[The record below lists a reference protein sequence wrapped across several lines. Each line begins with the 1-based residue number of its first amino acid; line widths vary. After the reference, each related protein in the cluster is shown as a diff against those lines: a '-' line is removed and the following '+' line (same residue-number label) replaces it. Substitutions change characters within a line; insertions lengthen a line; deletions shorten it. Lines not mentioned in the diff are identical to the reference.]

1 MDLTKKGE
9 NGKFI
14 SMKREIE
21 GKLQAMLADK
31 SRNNVIVVEGARQVG
46 KSYMVNNVL
55 QSQSL
60 PYFSFDLEKKKKLR
74 RQIDET
80 GDFTDF
86 AALMKDRYGLVKG
99 SILFIDEA
107 QESKNLAN
115 YVKSFKE
122 DWQDI
127 RVILTGSSMNR
138 FFSGDSRIPVGR
150 TRSITIF
157 SFSFCEFVEYIKGE
171 ELADFLR
178 SAPEKVPASRH
189 RLMLDLF
196 DRYMVVGGY
205 PEAVIAFKNGE
216 PYFEIIDEIMAGL
229 EEDFQ
234 RKEEYEPGLF
244 RDVVRGVAN
253 YIGSPSKYTHFDTS
267 KYHAKK
273 VMEAMKGWHL
283 VLEVEQYSLDPQK
296 SNFLPK
302 RYLHDI
308 GVVNRKRSLAVPSV
322 SILETV
328 DPLLRIPL
336 GGLFENAVLL
346 NLVQGESA
354 RYSVGTW
361 KKGKNTDIEV
371 DFVMDVPGLSVKIP
385 IECKAALRLR
395 SKHYKNV
402 VHYLRSTGQDFG
414 VVVSAAPLEKVTL
427 DGGITI
433 MNIPVYLAGK
443 ENIKTYYLRRSE
455 GK

>member
-1 MDLTKKGE
+1 
-9 NGKFI
+9 
-14 SMKREIE
+14 MKREIE
-21 GKLQAMLADK
+21 GRLQAMLADK

-55 QSQSL
+55 KSQSL
-60 PYFSFDLEKKKKLR
+60 PYFSFDLEKNKKLR

-80 GDFTDF
+80 EDFNDF
-86 AALMKDRYGLVKG
+86 AALMKDQYGLVKG

-122 DWQDI
+122 DWHDI

-138 FFSGDSRIPVGR
+138 FFSKDTRIPVGR

-157 SFSFCEFVEYIKGE
+157 SFSFCEFVEYIEGE

-189 RLMLDLF
+189 QMMLDLF

-216 PYFEIIDEIMAGL
+216 PYFEIIDEIMEGL

-234 RKEEYEPGLF
+234 RKEEYEPELF

-253 YIGSPSKYTHFDTS
+253 YIGSPSKYTHFNTS
-267 KYHAKK
+267 KYHAKR
-273 VMEAMKGWHL
+273 VMGAMSGWHL
-283 VLEVEQYSLDPQK
+283 VLEVEHYSFDPQK
-296 SNFLPK
+296 SGFLPK

-371 DFVMDVPGLSVKIP
+371 DFVMDIPGLNVKIP

-414 VVVSAAPLEKVTL
+414 VVVSAAPLEKVAL
-427 DGGITI
+427 DGGIII

-443 ENIKTYYLRRSE
+443 ENIKNYYLRRSV
-455 GK
+455 